1 MHPIEH
7 ADSSVL
13 RFGGEPDDYLAIHE
27 WFDESK
33 AHHADF
39 RHRAL
44 RHHSQGIFEA
54 ERKFG
59 TVIYNSEGGRV
70 PVRVIGEQ
78 HVREDLGRI
87 PSLSD
92 WLRGIGGELQ
102 PWMFSSSQR
111 SRECRASSSTTTDQ
125 PQSSEAH
132 QQCPST
138 SVASAI
144 PWTTSAVG
152 SQS

>member
-1 MHPIEH
+1 MHPVEH

-13 RFGGEPDDYLAIHE
+13 RFGGEPEDYIEIHE
-27 WFDESK
+27 WFDASK
-33 AHHADF
+33 EHHADF

-44 RHHSQGIFEA
+44 RHHSQGIYEA

-59 TVIYNSEGGRV
+59 TVICNAEGTRV

-92 WLRGIGGELQ
+92 WLKGIGGELQ

-111 SRECRASSSTTTDQ
+111 SRECRASSSTTTNQ
-125 PQSSEAH
+125 QVNSEDG
-132 QQCPST
+132 QQCQST
-138 SVASAI
+138 LEASA
-144 PWTTSAVG
+144 T
-152 SQS
+152 